1 MRLCVGVAVALQDAE
16 VPPVEAAVS
25 APLVE
30 PGASVPFVA
39 EEVLMSGAV
48 APAAAAAAGLAAPA
62 GNDERAIVV
71 YQPAEAARSLLE
83 GPLRPG
89 PTLRVSPDWIHG
101 LRSTCPNPPP
111 SEFEQI
117 LFDV

>member
-39 EEVLMSGAV
+39 EGVLMSGDV
-48 APAAAAAAGLAAPA
+48 APPA
-62 GNDERAIVV
+62 VNDERAIVV
-71 YQPAEAARSLLE
+71 YQPAEAAAPS
-83 GPLRPG
+83 
-89 PTLRVSPDWIHG
+89 LRVSPDWIHG

-111 SEFEQI
+111 FAYSTPPYEFEQI
-117 LFDV
+117 LIDV